1 MKSALADLIV
11 FRNPKKK
18 IMNTNT
24 KISFTPNTNSKLS
37 EVNFNELDFGK
48 YMSDHMLIST
58 YKNGAWE
65 EAGIVPF
72 GPIPMMPT
80 ILALHYGQSVFEGMK
95 AFKMKDGKVSIFRI
109 KKHYERLQRTL
120 ERMCMPPLPYELF
133 EEGLKAL
140 VEADKGWVPDGDG
153 SSLYIRPLVF
163 ATEERFGV
171 KVSEEYLMII
181 MTGPVPPF
189 YPKPLRVKIEDHYSR
204 ATKGGTGAAKCSGNY
219 GGAFYATKLAKEAGY
234 DQVLWTDLSDKLYI
248 EESGTMNVF
257 FLIDGKLITPPLSE
271 TILEGVTR
279 DSVIALSSEMGITVE
294 ERRISAGEIF
304 EAHEAGVLQEA
315 FGAGTAAVTA
325 PICAI
330 GLKGKTIDLPAYDN
344 NSVCMKLQL
353 MMTAIRNGTL
363 ADKFGWN
370 TLVG

>member
-1 MKSALADLIV
+1 
-11 FRNPKKK
+11 
-18 IMNTNT
+18 MNTNT
-24 KISFTPNTNSKLS
+24 KISFTQNTKSTLS
-37 EVNFNELDFGK
+37 QVNFNELDFGK
-48 YMSDHMLIST
+48 YMSDHMVVSA
-58 YKNGAWE
+58 YKNGTWE
-65 EAGIVPF
+65 DANIVPF

-80 ILALHYGQSVFEGMK
+80 ILALHYGQSIFEGMK

-120 ERMCMPPLPYELF
+120 DRMCMPPLPYELF
-133 EEGLKAL
+133 EESLKAL
-140 VEADKGWVPDGDG
+140 VEVDKGWVPENEG
-153 SSLYIRPLVF
+153 SSLYIRPLIF

-171 KVSEEYLMII
+171 KISEEYLMII

-189 YPKPLRVKIEDHYSR
+189 YPKPLRVKIEDRFGR
-204 ATKGGTGAAKCSGNY
+204 AAIGGTGAAKCSGNY
-219 GGAFYATKLAKEAGY
+219 GGAFYATKLAKEAGF
-234 DQVLWTDLSDKLYI
+234 DQVLWTDLSEELNI

-279 DSVIALSSEMGITVE
+279 DSIITLSKEMGITVE
-294 ERRISAGEIF
+294 ERKISSTEILK
-304 EAHEAGVLQEA
+304 AHEAGILQEV

-330 GLKGKTIDLPAYDN
+330 GLKEKTIDLPDYDN
-344 NSVCMKLQL
+344 NSVCMKLQQ
-353 MMTAIRNGTL
+353 MMTAIRKGTL

-370 TLVG
+370 TVVG